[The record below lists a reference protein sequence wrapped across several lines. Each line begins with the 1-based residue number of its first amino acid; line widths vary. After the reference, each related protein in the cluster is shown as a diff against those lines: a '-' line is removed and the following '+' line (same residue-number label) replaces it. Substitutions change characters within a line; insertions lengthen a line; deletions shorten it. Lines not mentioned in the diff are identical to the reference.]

1 MHRIG
6 IEFLSVFNLPPVD
19 FVSAAADAGC
29 RFISCGVSGSPVNP
43 AGRPVYNLTEDA
55 GLRREMKAALHDRGV
70 AISLAECGMVLP
82 GSSVRDRARDLDTFR
97 ELGAVRANVVS
108 MDPDLGRTLDQYAEF
123 HELARAAGIAE
134 VVTEFVPGLTVAD
147 LPTALAALAH
157 VGQADFRLLIDA
169 MHLFRS
175 GGSLADLAAVDPAR
189 IGYVQLCD
197 VPLVPLDP
205 DYMREAMTERRAPGK
220 GELPLRD
227 LLAMLPQ
234 DLVVGLEIP
243 EMARELAGVPIG
255 ERLAEAVA
263 ATRALLESL
272 PANPAG

>member
-1 MHRIG
+1 LDRTG
-6 IEFLSVFNLPPVD
+6 IEFLTVFNLPPVD

-29 RFISCGVSGSPVNP
+29 RFISCAVSGSPVNP
-43 AGRPVYNLTEDA
+43 AGRPIYNLTEDSA
-55 GLRREMKAALHDRGV
+55 LRREMKAALRDRGV
-70 AISLAECGMVLP
+70 SISLAECGMVLP
-82 GSSVRDRARDLDTFR
+82 GSSVHDRAKDLDALR

-108 MDPDLGRTLDQYAEF
+108 MDPDLGRTFDQYAEYC
-123 HELARAAGIAE
+123 ELAAAAGIDE

-147 LPTALAALAH
+147 LPTALAALKH
-157 VGQADFRLLIDA
+157 VGKANFRLLVDA

-175 GGSLADLAAVDPAR
+175 GSSVADLTAVDPAR

-205 DYMREAMTERRAPGK
+205 DYMTEAMTERRAPGK

-227 LLAMLPQ
+227 LLAVLSR

-243 EMARELAGVPIG
+243 ELARELAGVPIAQ
-255 ERLAEAVA
+255 RLAEAVA
-263 ATRALLESL
+263 STRALLESL
-272 PANPAG
+272 PAKAG